1 MRPLTLVDDE
11 TGKQI
16 ENSPLPQSLLAPGEG
31 NMGEGRH
38 VSDGFVSK
46 DPSHSPS
53 INILCES

>member
-11 TGKQI
+11 TQKQI
-16 ENSPLPQSLLAPGEG
+16 EHSPLHQSVLAPGEG

-53 INILCES
+53 VDILSQ

>member
-11 TGKQI
+11 TRKQI

-38 VSDGFVSK
+38 VSDGLVSG
-46 DPSHSPS
+46 DPSPS
-53 INILCES
+53 VNILCES